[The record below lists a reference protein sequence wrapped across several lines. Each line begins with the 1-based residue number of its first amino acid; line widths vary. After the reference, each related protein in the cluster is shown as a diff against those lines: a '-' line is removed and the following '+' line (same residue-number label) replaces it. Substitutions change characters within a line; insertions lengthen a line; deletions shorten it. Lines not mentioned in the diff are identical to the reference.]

1 MVRRDAGL
9 NAIGL
14 KYLKMK
20 GCIAM
25 DRINLICL
33 GVRDMKKSLAF
44 YRDGLGFATSCR
56 EDNPGIVFFQNKGT
70 RLELYPLE
78 ELVQDIN
85 RAAPPSV
92 GTGFSG
98 ITLAYNAKSKEEVD
112 AVFRKI
118 ESIGG
123 TIAKL
128 PETVFW
134 GGYSGYFQDPDGYYW
149 EVAYA
154 DSWKFDE
161 NDMLII
167 E

>member
-1 MVRRDAGL
+1 M
-9 NAIGL
+9 
-14 KYLKMK
+14 
-20 GCIAM
+20 AM

-33 GVRDMKKSLAF
+33 GVRDMRKSLAF
-44 YRDGLGFATSCR
+44 YRDGLGFATSSR

-78 ELVQDIN
+78 ELAKDIN

-92 GTGFSG
+92 GTGFPG

-112 AVFRKI
+112 AIFRKI
-118 ESIGG
+118 ENIGG

-128 PETVFW
+128 PETMFW

-154 DSWKFDE
+154 DSWTFDE